1 MPAGHPAQSLD
12 LVIERWR
19 ALARNRHAY
28 YLELLQSGRWRHYF
42 NEQQF
47 AERLR
52 DVVAS
57 TRAWD
62 GLAGNAP
69 APDRLPET
77 RSVA

>member
-1 MPAGHPAQSLD
+1 MPAGPSARSTD
-12 LVIERWR
+12 LLIDRWR
-19 ALARNRHAY
+19 ALALRRHAY

-42 NEQQF
+42 DERQF

-62 GLAGNAP
+62 ALAQRPGTST
-69 APDRLPET
+69 PET
-77 RSVA
+77 RSAA